1 MPIDKVEM
9 FDADALE
16 GLLRHSGVNEVDKAR
31 LRRYKKRRVDG
42 NRVAIHYEHKMDDER
57 FGRLYP
63 NPYIGA
69 ATFPHDIRAALSAKF
84 YDDIDIVN
92 CQPVLLCQI
101 AKRQGITCA
110 ALEEYVTSRDEVL
123 AAIQQTQKMTRDEAK
138 NVCIATLFGGYR
150 DMHPLLPRICAELTF
165 LSNQIAAVS
174 PLALKAARMSKK
186 KKSVTALNASALA
199 HYVQNEEKEIL
210 LTVDRFLQEKGYAMD
225 VLIHDGGHIAKHNGL
240 SIPCEVLREVENA
253 VLDKLGYAV
262 SFIVKPLTHT
272 FDFTH
277 ADPGVLPITTIV
289 NDSFA
294 AKKFVEMVGDR
305 IRRCGSEI
313 YCQNDDGIWL
323 TGEDPIRSL
332 IHEYEDRL
340 IWKRDSGVGIRTHDY
355 GGTVSN
361 ISKLITQCRVFAK
374 TGELPLQMKYML
386 TEDDGKTHD
395 EGVDTFLELVR
406 LVCGT
411 DQTLSLYVIQW
422 LAHMLQKP
430 YDLPGVM
437 LILSGQKGVGKDT
450 LFDFLIAHVM
460 GKLSAANYTKNEQ
473 FFEKHDT
480 GRKGMFL
487 VKLEEADRKTCTQ
500 HASDIK
506 GMVTGTEVV
515 FNGKNEKPV
524 TVPNYTR
531 YVFTTN
537 KGNPVDFRDG
547 ERRFVILP
555 CSAERKGDLGYWKK
569 VRECMFND
577 QVGKAV
583 AQWLLSYDISDFDV
597 RKLPENEYQ
606 AEVVEASASAE
617 ELFLNAWDGE
627 KLSATEFYKAYQ
639 DYCLVAS
646 IPQATNI
653 TWFGNNMLQYQR
665 DGIVIKSRTSKG
677 VVYSKRGV

>member
-1 MPIDKVEM
+1 M

-16 GLLRHSGVNEVDKAR
+16 GLLRHLGVNEADKAR

-42 NRVAIHYEHKMDDER
+42 NRVAIHYEHKMDDDR

-92 CQPVLLCQI
+92 CQPVLLCQV
-101 AKRQGITCA
+101 AKQQGIVCD
-110 ALEEYVTSRDEVL
+110 ALEEYVVRRDEVL

-150 DMHPLLPRICAELTF
+150 DVHPLLPRICAELTI

-174 PLALKAARMSKK
+174 PLSLKAARMSKK
-186 KKSVTALNASALA
+186 KKSTKELNASALA

-210 LTVDRFLQEKGYAMD
+210 LAVDRFLQEKGYEMD
-225 VLIHDGGHIAKHNGL
+225 VLIHDGGHIKKRNGA
-240 SIPCEVLREVENA
+240 SIPDEILREVEKV

-277 ADPGVLPITTIV
+277 ADTGILPITTIV

-313 YCQNDDGIWL
+313 YCQGDDGIWL

-332 IHEYEDRL
+332 IHEYEEQL
-340 IWKRDSGVGIRTHDY
+340 IWKRDSGAGIRTHDY

-361 ISKLITQCRVFAK
+361 ISKLITQTKVFAK

-386 TEDDGKTHD
+386 TEDDGRKY
-395 EGVDTFLELVR
+395 EVGVDTFLELVK
-406 LVCGT
+406 LVCGN

-437 LILSGQKGVGKDT
+437 LVLSGRKGVGKDT

-460 GKLSAANYTKNEQ
+460 GSLSATNYSKNEQ

-487 VKLEEADRKTCTQ
+487 VKLEEADTKMCSQ

-506 GMVTGTEVV
+506 GMVTATEVV

-524 TVPNYTR
+524 KVPNYTR

-555 CSAERKGDLGYWKK
+555 CSAEKKGDLIYWKQ

-583 AQWLLSYDISDFDV
+583 AEFLLSYDISEFDV
-597 RKLPENEYQ
+597 RKLPANEYQ
-606 AEVVEASASAE
+606 EEVVEASTPS
-617 ELFLNAWDGE
+617 ELLFIQDWDGE
-627 KLSATEFYKAYQ
+627 KICGAEFYQKYQ
-639 DYCLVAS
+639 EFCMQFK
-646 IPQATNI
+646 IPYATNL

-665 DGIVIKSRTSKG
+665 DGIIIKTRTGKG
-677 VVYSKRGV
+677 MVYSKPGV

>member
-1 MPIDKVEM
+1 MPTDKVEM
-9 FDADALE
+9 FDVDALE
-16 GLLRHSGVNEVDKAR
+16 NLLRHTGVSEADKAR

-42 NRVAIHYEHKMDDER
+42 NRVAIHYEHKLDDER

-63 NPYIGA
+63 VPFIGV

-92 CQPVLLCQI
+92 CQPVLLCQV
-101 AKRQGITCA
+101 AKQQGIVCA
-110 ALEEYVTSRDEVL
+110 ALEEYVVHRDEVL

-150 DMHPLLPRICAELTF
+150 DAHPLLPRICAELTT

-174 PLALKAARMSKK
+174 SLAMKAARMSKK
-186 KKSVTALNASALA
+186 KKSTKELNASALA

-210 LTVDRFLQEKGYAMD
+210 LAVDRFLQEKGYEMD
-225 VLIHDGGHIAKHNGL
+225 VLIHDGGHIKKRNGA
-240 SIPCEVLREVENA
+240 SIPDEILREVEQA
-253 VLDKLGYAV
+253 VLDRMGYAV

-277 ADPGVLPITTIV
+277 ADTGILPITTIV

-305 IRRCGSEI
+305 IRRCGNEV
-313 YCQNDDGIWL
+313 YCLGEDGIWM

-332 IHEYEDRL
+332 IHEYEEQL
-340 IWKRDSGVGIRTHDY
+340 IWKRDSGAGIRTHDY

-361 ISKLITQCRVFAK
+361 ISKLITQTKVFAK

-386 TEDDGKTHD
+386 TEDENVNHD
-395 EGVDTFLELVR
+395 DDIDLF
-406 LVCGT
+406 
-411 DQTLSLYVIQW
+411 LSLIKRVAGDDQALSAYVLCW
-422 LAHMLQKP
+422 LAHLMQKP

-437 LILSGQKGVGKDT
+437 LVLSGQKGAGKDT
-450 LFDFLIAHVM
+450 PFDFLIAHVF
-460 GKLSAANYTKNEQ
+460 GKYSAKNYTKNEQ

-487 VKLEEADRKTCTQ
+487 VKLEEADTKICHQ
-500 HASDIK
+500 HSSDIK
-506 GMVTGTEVV
+506 GMVTGSEVI

-531 YVFTTN
+531 YIFTTN
-537 KGNPVDFRDG
+537 KGNPVDFKDG

-555 CSAERKGDLGYWKK
+555 CATDKVQDTVYWGMVRKRL
-569 VRECMFND
+569 FND

-583 AQWLLSYDISDFDV
+583 AEFLLSWDISEFDV
-597 RKLPENEYQ
+597 RKLPANEYQ
-606 AEVVEASASAE
+606 AEVVEASTSS
-617 ELFLNAWDGE
+617 ELLFIRDWDGE
-627 KLSATEFYKAYQ
+627 KTGGAEFYQKYQ
-639 DYCLVAS
+639 EFCMQS
-646 IPQATNI
+646 NIPYATNA
-653 TWFGNNMLQYQR
+653 TWFGRNILPYTR
-665 DGIVIKSRTSKG
+665 DGVIIKTRTNKG
-677 VVYSKRGV
+677 YTYNKPGM